1 MSKSFSLASMN
12 VRVLRFLSII
22 LFALTVSPQFG
33 LSQNY
38 PAKPVGFVNDFAK
51 LLSESDARTLET
63 KLSTYRDTTSNV
75 IVVATLE
82 SLGDG
87 NIEDVATKMFTD
99 WRMWEGDRQNGVL
112 ILIIPYERKIRIEV
126 GYGLEGT
133 IPDIMAGRVITEII
147 QPAFRE
153 GQFYEGIDRATSAL
167 MMMAAGEFDAIE
179 KSNTSSSNEGL
190 IILLFMAAIFIFL
203 ILDHR
208 KKKSGKYNDP
218 NGGRRSNSHIS
229 YGDLDDF
236 GRHRRGGIIFGGG
249 GFGGGG
255 FGGGGFG
262 GFGGGGGFGSG
273 GGGASGGW

>member
-1 MSKSFSLASMN
+1 MISPFSLASI
-12 VRVLRFLSII
+12 RLRALNFFSTL
-22 LFALTVSPQFG
+22 LFVIVVVSQVGF
-33 LSQNY
+33 SQNY

-51 LLSESDARTLET
+51 LLSEPDAQTLET

-75 IVVATLE
+75 IVIATLE
-82 SLGDG
+82 SLGDLS
-87 NIEDVATKMFTD
+87 IEEVATKMFSD

-112 ILIIPYERKIRIEV
+112 ILIIPSERKIRIEV
-126 GYGLEGT
+126 GYGLEGA
-133 IPDIMAGRVITEII
+133 IPDIMAGRVINEII

-167 MMMAAGEFDAIE
+167 MMMAAGEFDAID
-179 KSNTSSSNEGL
+179 KANSSSNNEGL
-190 IILLFMAAIFIFL
+190 IIIIFMAAIFIFL
-203 ILDHR
+203 IIDQR

-218 NGGRRSNSHIS
+218 DGGRRSNSHIS

-236 GRHRRGGIIFGGG
+236 SRHRRGGIIFGGG
-249 GFGGGG
+249 GGGFGG
-255 FGGGGFG
+255 GGGGFG

>member
-1 MSKSFSLASMN
+1 MISPFSFASIRLRALN
-12 VRVLRFLSII
+12 FYSTLLFVLII
-22 LFALTVSPQFG
+22 GSQVGF
-33 LSQNY
+33 SQNY
-38 PAKPVGFVNDFAK
+38 PTKPIGFVNDFAK
-51 LLSESDARTLET
+51 LLSETDAQTLES

-75 IVVATLE
+75 IVIATLE
-82 SLGDG
+82 SLGDLS
-87 NIEDVATKMFTD
+87 IEEVATKMFSD

-112 ILIIPYERKIRIEV
+112 ILIIPSERKIRIEV
-126 GYGLEGT
+126 GYGLEGA

-167 MMMAAGEFDAIE
+167 MMMAAGEFDAID
-179 KSNTSSSNEGL
+179 KANTSSNNEGL
-190 IILLFMAAIFIFL
+190 IIIIFMAAIFIFL
-203 ILDHR
+203 IIDQR

-218 NGGRRSNSHIS
+218 DGGRRSNSHIS

-236 GRHRRGGIIFGGG
+236 TRHRRGGIIFGGG
-249 GFGGGG
+249 GFGG
-255 FGGGGFG
+255 GGGGFG